1 MRSRDRLIQ
10 VVLVLLAGGLLA
22 VAAALQGPIRSA
34 GQANE
39 FITPE
44 TEAALQAN
52 PELSMLTS
60 LPGGLR
66 VLAVNYLW
74 IRSQQAHNAGRHY
87 DAYQLAELIT
97 QLQPYQPGV
106 WAFQAWNMAWNISVK
121 TNTPEERWRWVY
133 AGVELLRDRGIPLNP
148 RSLALYKEL
157 SWIFFSKIGDTLD
170 EAHWTYK
177 ARWAGMM
184 QRVLG
189 SPPHEDTL
197 AETLAEQT
205 ARAIDAF
212 RPIAEAPLD
221 KDPRRQGREP
231 FQDDQRAVLLQDP
244 AVADLAGKLAPLGVK
259 LDDSLLVAFNAW
271 SLDPSV
277 AIVRNAPPQPANDA
291 ERALRDLLNDLAHAE
306 PLAKAL
312 AWVRAQTLW
321 NQYRLDPG
329 FMLELM
335 TRYEVP
341 LDWRHAVAHGLYW
354 ASYGE
359 KMNPPENPKE
369 MTALNNSRNVLNSL
383 KKLTAT
389 GLVNLDQRPDA
400 PLYPAYFESADL
412 RYIEPT
418 HQQHIRL
425 AEQVIEI
432 SGKPFEKNTFA
443 GGHANYLKEAI
454 NMLTADGRI
463 AAAQRYLDWIR
474 EKYKKTGRDWDFDN
488 VEDFVIHHLG
498 KDSTIRYVIVLE
510 LMQFTL
516 KRAMIAR
523 GIADNPEEYQQRMA
537 FAVRL
542 HNFYQ
547 KDATTRLKLLPMRDM
562 TAMMLSN
569 LMIRPRVF
577 GVALTIEQRSDIYLA
592 MQDQP
597 EILVRVYHRIEPV
610 LRRLCKEN
618 DLNFEAAFP
627 PPPGLDAF
635 RQQLKQRMTGPQQ
648 REKID

>member
-1 MRSRDRLIQ
+1 M
-10 VVLVLLAGGLLA
+10 LAGG
-22 VAAALQGPIRSA
+22 AALQEPIRSA
-34 GQANE
+34 GKANE

-44 TEAALQAN
+44 TEAALEAN

-148 RSLALYKEL
+148 RSLILYKEL
-157 SWIFFSKIGDTLD
+157 SWIYFSKIGDTLD

-177 ARWAGMM
+177 QRWAGMM

-189 SPPHEDTL
+189 SPPHEETL

-205 ARAIDAF
+205 GRAINAF
-212 RPIAEAPLD
+212 RPIADAPLD

-231 FQDDQRAVLLQDP
+231 FQDDQREVLLQDA
-244 AVADLAGKLAPLGVK
+244 AVADLAAKLDPLGVK
-259 LDDSLLVAFNAW
+259 VDDSLLTAFNTW
-271 SLDPSV
+271 SLSPEVSV
-277 AIVRNAPPQPANDA
+277 VRNAPPRPSSDS
-291 ERALRDLLNDLAHAE
+291 EKALSELLNDPAHAE

-321 NQYRLDPG
+321 NQYRLDPD

-335 TRYEVP
+335 TRYEIP
-341 LDWRHAVAHGLYW
+341 LDWRHPVAHGLYW
-354 ASYGE
+354 ASYGV
-359 KMNPPENPKE
+359 KMNPPENPKS

-389 GLVNLDQRPDA
+389 GLVNVELRPDA
-400 PLYPAYFESADL
+400 PLYPDYFESADL
-412 RYIEPT
+412 RFIEPT

-425 AEQVIEI
+425 ANELIAI
-432 SGKPFEKNTFA
+432 SGRPFERNTFA
-443 GGHANYLKEAI
+443 SGHANYLKEAI

-474 EKYKKTGRDWDFDN
+474 ENYKRTGPDWEFDN
-488 VEDFVIHHLG
+488 VEEFVIHHLG
-498 KDSTIRYVIVLE
+498 KDGTVRYVIALE

-516 KRAMIAR
+516 KRAMLAR
-523 GIADNPEEYQQRMA
+523 GIADNSDEYQQRMA

-542 HNFYQ
+542 FSFYQ
-547 KDATTRLKLLPMRDM
+547 KESTRRLKLPPMRDM
-562 TAMMLSN
+562 LAMMLSN
-569 LMIRPRVF
+569 LMIRPRAL
-577 GVALTIEQRSDIYLA
+577 GVALTIEQRSDLYLA

-597 EILVRVYHRIEPV
+597 EVLVRVYHRSEPV

-618 DLNFEAAFP
+618 ELDFEAAFP
-627 PPPGLDAF
+627 EPPGLAEF
-635 RQQLKQRMTGPQQ
+635 REQIKQRMTGPQQ